1 MEKRL
6 AGWKRE
12 LLRAH
17 GLIAELF
24 ARSEPRARSLGYLQG
39 LLSGC
44 ERKNGWQLAEWMGE
58 AAPYAVQHLLD
69 RARWDAEKARDRI
82 RSYVVE
88 ELHSTEAVLIVDET
102 GFLKKGLHS
111 AGVKRQYSGTAGRI
125 ENSQVGVFLC
135 YGSDQGAALV
145 DRELYIPQEWAEDPE
160 RRREAGIPETVEF
173 ATKPELARRMIGRA
187 LDSGAAAAWVAA
199 DAVYGHDSKLR
210 RFREGR
216 QMAYVLAVAA
226 DQRLWQADFMQPR
239 VDAIAR
245 SLPAPAWKR
254 FSAGFGSKGE
264 RLYDWV
270 LMQLSKQDGWARAL
284 LVRRS
289 IEEKPECAY
298 YAYYLCYAP
307 TGKDTLATLVRV
319 AGQRWLIEQSFET
332 AKGECGLDHYEV
344 RHWQGWYRHITL
356 SMLAHAVLSVLRARG
371 EKNSRRT
378 GAAQRTRTAPSAHRV
393 AMARVARH

>member
-6 AGWKRE
+6 SGWKRE

-24 ARSEPRARSLGYLQG
+24 ARSEPRARSLAYLQG

-44 ERKNGWQLAEWMGE
+44 ERKNGWQLSEWMGE
-58 AAPYAVQHLLD
+58 VAPYAVQHLLD
-69 RARWDAEKARDRI
+69 RARWDADQARDRV
-82 RSYVVE
+82 RSYALQ
-88 ELHSTEAVLIVDET
+88 ELHSADAVLIVDET
-102 GFLKKGLHS
+102 GFLKKGNHS

-135 YGSDQGAALV
+135 YGSDKGAALV
-145 DRELYIPQEWAEDPE
+145 DRELYIPQEWIADRE
-160 RRREAGIPETVEF
+160 RRSEAGIPETVEF

-187 LDSGAAAAWVAA
+187 LDSGAMAAWVAA
-199 DAVYGHDSKLR
+199 DEVYGHDSKLR
-210 RFREGR
+210 RFLEGR
-216 QMAYVLAVAA
+216 QMAYVLAVAS
-226 DQRLWQADFMQPR
+226 DQRLWQSDFMQHR

-245 SLPAPAWKR
+245 SLPASRWKR
-254 FSAGFGSKGE
+254 LSAGFGSKGE
-264 RLYDWV
+264 RLYDWA

-298 YAYYLCYAP
+298 YLCYAP
-307 TGKDTLATLVRV
+307 SGKDTIETLVRV
-319 AGQRWLIEQSFET
+319 AGQRWKIEQAFET

-371 EKNSRRT
+371 EKNSRRAS
-378 GAAQRTRTAPSAHRV
+378 AAQRTGTAPPAHRNAV
-393 AMARVARH
+393 ARMARH

>member
-6 AGWKRE
+6 PGWKRE

-24 ARSEPRARSLGYLQG
+24 ARSEPRARSLAYLEG

-44 ERKNGWQLAEWMGE
+44 ERKNGWQLSEWMGE

-69 RARWDAEKARDRI
+69 RARWDADQARDRV
-82 RSYVVE
+82 RSYALQ
-88 ELHSTEAVLIVDET
+88 ELHSADAVLIVDET
-102 GFLKKGLHS
+102 GFLKKGNHS

-135 YGSDQGAALV
+135 YGSDKGAALV
-145 DRELYIPQEWAEDPE
+145 DRELYIPQEWITDRE
-160 RRREAGIPETVEF
+160 RRSEAGIPETVEF

-187 LDSGAAAAWVAA
+187 LDSGAMAAWVAA
-199 DAVYGHDSKLR
+199 DEIYGHDSKLR
-210 RFREGR
+210 RFLEGR
-216 QMAYVLAVAA
+216 QMAYVLAVAS
-226 DQRLWQADFMQPR
+226 DQRLWQSDFMQHR

-245 SLPAPAWKR
+245 SLPASRWKR
-254 FSAGFGSKGE
+254 LSAGFGSKGE
-264 RLYDWV
+264 RLYDWA
-270 LMQLSKQDGWARAL
+270 LMPLSKQDGWARAL

-298 YAYYLCYAP
+298 YLCYAP
-307 TGKDTLATLVRV
+307 SGKDTIETLVRV

-356 SMLAHAVLSVLRARG
+356 SMLAHAVLSALRARG
-371 EKNSRRT
+371 EKNSRR
-378 GAAQRTRTAPSAHRV
+378 ASAPERTRTAPPAHSV
-393 AMARVARH
+393 AMARMARH